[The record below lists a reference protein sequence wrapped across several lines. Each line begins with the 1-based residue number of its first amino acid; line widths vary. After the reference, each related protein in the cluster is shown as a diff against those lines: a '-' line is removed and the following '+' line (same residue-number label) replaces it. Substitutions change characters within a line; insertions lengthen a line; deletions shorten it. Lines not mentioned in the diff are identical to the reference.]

1 MRKLLFVLMAA
12 LAFVACQ
19 KEEDN
24 TPKYFLPKMT
34 PQTISCVANSETELE
49 VISDIPAAFFGASY
63 IIYSENGEKIG
74 GTDGIE
80 SNIDPNMFSIVQVDK
95 SKFKV
100 VIKPTTK
107 RIRVGLAFIAADNP
121 EPGRGAFVI
130 VAINPF

>member
-1 MRKLLFVLMAA
+1 MKKILFIISILLT
-12 LAFVACQ
+12 FVACE
-19 KEEDN
+19 KENN
-24 TPKYFLPKMT
+24 TPKYFLPQMT

-49 VISDIPAAFFGASY
+49 IISDIPAAFFGAGY
-63 IIYSENGEKIG
+63 TIYSENGEKIG

-100 VIKPTTK
+100 VIKPTTM
-107 RIRVGLAFIAADNP
+107 RIRLGLAFIAADNP
-121 EPGRGAFVI
+121 EPGRGAFVV